1 MDQLVSDYIKDIHDL
16 FLGSQVT
23 DLNGQTMDFRLGIRE
38 ATDLVISS
46 NSKGKKVIFIGNGG
60 SAAVANHKALD
71 FWFTGKIRGI
81 SFSDD
86 ALLTCVSNDFG
97 YSHVFARPINMFADA
112 GDVLVAISSSGN
124 SENIV
129 LATEEA
135 RRRGCHIITFSG
147 FEPTNRL
154 RKIGNLNFH
163 VASKHFNKVESTH
176 LLICDCILE
185 QIVFYRNQFITTNER
200 NGGSQSDHLI

>member
-1 MDQLVSDYIKDIHDL
+1 MDHQNVIAGYIKDIHNL
-16 FLGSQVT
+16 FLNSA
-23 DLNGQTMDFRLGIRE
+23 
-38 ATDLVISS
+38 ATDLASRPLDFCSAMRQAADLIIAA

-71 FWFTGKIRGI
+71 FWFTGKIKGT

-97 YSHVFARPINMFADA
+97 YSHVFAKPINMFADS

-129 LATEEA
+129 FAAEEA
-135 RRRGCHIITFSG
+135 RRRGCSIITLSG
-147 FEPTNRL
+147 FDPANRL
-154 RKIGNLNFH
+154 RRAGDLNFH
-163 VASKHFNKVESTH
+163 IPAKHYNKVESTH

-185 QIVFYRNQFITTNER
+185 LIVFYRNQFINTNEK
-200 NGGSQSDHLI
+200 SQYSQ

>member
-1 MDQLVSDYIKDIHDL
+1 MDSLITAYIKDIHDH
-16 FLGSQVT
+16 FLNTQVT
-23 DLNGQTMDFRLGIRE
+23 DIQNQSLAFHTGVEKAVEMIMD
-38 ATDLVISS
+38 S
-46 NSKGKKVIFIGNGG
+46 NSKGRKVIFIGNGG

-71 FWFTGKIRGI
+71 FWFTGKIRGL

-112 GDVLVAISSSGN
+112 GDIVMAISSSGN

-129 LATEEA
+129 FAAEEA
-135 RRRGCHIITFSG
+135 RRRGCNVISFSG
-147 FEPTNRL
+147 FEQSNRL
-154 RKIGNLNFH
+154 RRLGDLNFY
-163 VASKHFNKVESTH
+163 VSGKHYNKVESTH

-185 QIVFYRNQFITTNER
+185 LIVEYRKQFISNPER
-200 NGGSQSDHLI
+200 SVV

>member
-1 MDQLVSDYIKDIHDL
+1 MENLIKNYIKDIHDH
-16 FLGSQVT
+16 FLGTQVT
-23 DLNGQTMDFRLGIRE
+23 DAQNQSLDFNAGIGQAVAMIID
-38 ATDLVISS
+38 S
-46 NSKGKKVIFIGNGG
+46 NAKGKKVIFIGNGG

-71 FWFTGKIRGI
+71 FWFTGKIKGL

-97 YSHVFARPINMFADA
+97 YSHVFARPINMFADG

-129 LATEEA
+129 LAAEEA
-135 RRRGCHIITFSG
+135 RRRGCSIVTLSG

-154 RKIGNLNFH
+154 RRLGDLNFH
-163 VASKHFNKVESTH
+163 VPAKHYNKVESTH

-185 QIVFYRNQFITTNER
+185 IIVAYRNGFVATQEKSGDQF
-200 NGGSQSDHLI
+200 